1 MNEISTAADV
11 TRTLQDAI
19 RAMTSFDRYS
29 TTVAIDR
36 EFLLVSFMYMNVFM
50 YPSSIDFEFEI
61 LGAGN

>member
-1 MNEISTAADV
+1 
-11 TRTLQDAI
+11 
-19 RAMTSFDRYS
+19 MTSFDRYS